1 MADLLTL
8 GLTLAYSFLGF
19 AGFYFSYK
27 ALKLYEGDIM
37 HRVFGL
43 MSLAFLVSGFI
54 TVFDAVFLAF
64 GTSFASY
71 PLLSVAGIISSSS
84 LLVGLVSLLRWE
96 TRIRKEA
103 PTETVS
109 GP

>member
-8 GLTLAYSFLGF
+8 VLTLAYSFLGF

-27 ALKLYEGDIM
+27 ALKLYENDIM
-37 HRVFGL
+37 HRVFAL
-43 MSLAFLVSGFI
+43 MSVAFLVSGFI

-71 PLLSVAGIISSSS
+71 PLLSVAGIISTCS
-84 LLVGLVSLLRWE
+84 LLIGLVSLLRWE
-96 TRIRKEA
+96 TRIRREA
-103 PTETVS
+103 SAETTTVS
-109 GP
+109 